1 MDSFDFDSG
10 PVMNSSVIE
19 AIVFFILFLMVGQF
33 FFINFFVGV
42 LFMKFEEARSQE
54 EKGYSKADL
63 NRIDI

>member
-1 MDSFDFDSG
+1 MDSFDVDSG
-10 PVMNSSVIE
+10 PVLNFSVIE

-63 NRIDI
+63 NWIDI

>member
-1 MDSFDFDSG
+1 MDSFDVDSG
-10 PVMNSSVIE
+10 PVLNSSVIE

-63 NRIDI
+63 NWIDI

>member
-1 MDSFDFDSG
+1 
-10 PVMNSSVIE
+10 MNSSVIE

-63 NRIDI
+63 NWIDI

>member
-1 MDSFDFDSG
+1 MDSFDVDSG

-42 LFMKFEEARSQE
+42 LFMKFEEARSLE

-63 NRIDI
+63 NWIDI